1 MLRVGLTGGIGSG
14 KSTASQHFSSLGAYV
29 INADE
34 EAKNLIS
41 TNEIVQ
47 NELIAEFGT
56 DIIDGTGSVNK
67 KKLARIAFQDQDH
80 QQRLNSVV
88 HPYIYNLIDKEFNQ
102 VLNVRKHDIFIVDGA
117 LIFESGYDVH
127 LDYVIVV
134 TAQLKHR
141 MERALGRETLSR
153 EEILKR
159 IEFQWPEKE
168 KVNLADFVVHNDG
181 TEKELHKNIEGLVKK
196 VIKEEKNKKR

>member
-14 KSTASQHFSSLGAYV
+14 KSTASQHFNSLGAYV

-41 TNEIVQ
+41 TNETVQ

-102 VLNVRKHDIFIVDGA
+102 VLNVGKHGIFIVDGA

-134 TAQLKHR
+134 TAQLKNR

-168 KVNLADFVVHNDG
+168 KVNLADFVLHNDS

-196 VIKEEKNKKR
+196 LI

>member
-14 KSTASQHFSSLGAYV
+14 KSTASQHFNSLGAYV

-41 TNEIVQ
+41 TNETVQ

-102 VLNVRKHDIFIVDGA
+102 VLNVGKHDIFIVDGA

-134 TAQLKHR
+134 TAQLKNR

-168 KVNLADFVVHNDG
+168 KVNLADFVRHNDG

-196 VIKEEKNKKR
+196 LI

>member
-41 TNEIVQ
+41 TNETVQ

-102 VLNVRKHDIFIVDGA
+102 VLNVGKHGIFIVDGA

-196 VIKEEKNKKR
+196 LI